1 MAEFFRFENIT
12 YHLGASDRQITV
24 SSALEEG
31 SVLMVKG
38 PSGSGKSTLLRI
50 LARLQAGD
58 DGQVYFQGVNWLSV
72 PPPLWR
78 SKIHYVAQKPAIFSG
93 TVLDNLRKPYEL
105 KIKKEEKF
113 QPAEA
118 ERGMELLLLG
128 QEMLKQD
135 ARTLSGGEAARIALL
150 RSVLFNPNILLLD
163 EPTAALDDNSREA
176 VRDFLIKW
184 LEQEPQRGIV
194 LVSHRDDSKKFTR
207 VKVLE
212 IEGPS
217 AEVN

>member
-1 MAEFFRFENIT
+1 MGEFFRFENIN
-12 YHLGASDRQITV
+12 YQPGAQTRRISV
-24 SSALEEG
+24 SSALEEN

-50 LARLQAGD
+50 LSRLQAGD
-58 DGQVYFQGVNWLSV
+58 GGQVYFQGANWLSV

-78 SKIHYVAQKPAIFSG
+78 SKIHYVAQKPAIFHG

-105 KIKKEEKF
+105 KIKKDEKF
-113 QPAEA
+113 QTAGA
-118 ERGMELLLLG
+118 ERGMEQLLLS

-150 RSVLFNPNILLLD
+150 RSVLLNPNILLLD
-163 EPTAALDDNSREA
+163 EPTAALDDKSREA
-176 VRDFLIKW
+176 VRNFLIKW
-184 LEQEPQRGIV
+184 LEQEPRRGIV
-194 LVSHRDDSKKFTR
+194 LVSHRDDSKEFPR

-212 IEGPS
+212 IGDGIG
-217 AEVN
+217 EVN